1 MPICRPRCAGGG
13 FICGAANRWRRD
25 SAYNARLVPW
35 EGAATAE
42 PAAQAGFHQR
52 FSVLPSVSLLES
64 FQTSQFTV
72 MLVIYLVAITAE
84 AMSGALAAG
93 RRNMDIFGVAVIAFV
108 TALGGGTI
116 RDMVLGHYPI
126 GWTQHPE
133 YVYLVISAGLLTILV
148 ARHMHHLK
156 QVFLLLDAMG
166 LIAFSLIGCNVALE
180 LGYPPVVVVM
190 SGMLTGISGGILR
203 DVLCNQVPVVFRR
216 ELYASVSL
224 AVCLLFLGLRTL
236 DVGSNTSTAVCF
248 AAGLTLRLAA
258 IRFRWRLP
266 VFSYQ
271 QRWEE

>member
-1 MPICRPRCAGGG
+1 M
-13 FICGAANRWRRD
+13 
-25 SAYNARLVPW
+25 
-35 EGAATAE
+35 
-42 PAAQAGFHQR
+42 
-52 FSVLPSVSLLES
+52 LPSVSLLES
-64 FQTSQFTV
+64 FQASQFTV

-224 AVCLLFLGLRTL
+224 AVCLLFLGLRSL

-258 IRFRWRLP
+258 IRFKWRLP